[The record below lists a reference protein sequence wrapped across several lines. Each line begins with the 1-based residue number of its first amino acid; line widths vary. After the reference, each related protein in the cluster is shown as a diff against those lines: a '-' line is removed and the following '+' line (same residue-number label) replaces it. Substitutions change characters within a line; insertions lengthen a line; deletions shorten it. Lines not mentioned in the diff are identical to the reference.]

1 MTTDHDDVD
10 GSTSGRCATIYDVAR
25 ACGVAASTVSRAFS
39 RPGRVSAATAQRVH
53 EAAARLGYRGVP
65 LARVVATARTSLIAL
80 AVSDVTNPVYFA
92 MIRGAEAA
100 AAASGRHVLVHDTQ
114 ESARLE
120 RELLDRSM
128 AMFDGVVLAGS
139 RLPDSAVRHL
149 AQRAPLVVLN
159 RAVTG
164 VPSVVADNPRG
175 VRRAME
181 HLGELGHRQVTYLA
195 GPEASWP
202 DGTRWRAVQEGG
214 VELEMGVRRL
224 GPFPPTVTGGIAAAR
239 MLCHRPPTAVI
250 AYNDLLALG
259 LMRGLAAAG
268 VDVPGEISVVGFDN
282 IFGADFA
289 GPALTTV
296 AFPLRALGEEAVARL
311 LHQVDGVGAAP
322 ARAAVLP
329 AQLVVRESTARPRPA
344 QRRRKSTSPAE
355 GTTSV
360 SGSASSAARS
370 TSAGSR

>member
-1 MTTDHDDVD
+1 MSAHQDGVD
-10 GSTSGRCATIYDVAR
+10 RSTEARGATIYDVAR
-25 ACGVAASTVSRAFS
+25 ECGVAASTVSRAFS
-39 RPGRVSAATAQRVH
+39 RPGRVSVATSQRVH

-65 LARVVATARTSLIAL
+65 LERAVATARTSLIAL

-149 AQRAPLVVLN
+149 ARRAPLVVLN
-159 RAVTG
+159 RSVTG

-202 DGTRWRAVQEGG
+202 DGMRWRAVQEGG
-214 VELEMGVRRL
+214 VELEMGVRRI
-224 GPFPPTVTGGIAAAR
+224 GPFSPTVAGGVAAAR
-239 MLCHRPPTAVI
+239 TLRQRPPTAVI

-296 AFPLRALGEEAVARL
+296 AFPLRALGEEAVIRL
-311 LHQVDGVGAAP
+311 LHQVDGVGATP
-322 ARAAVLP
+322 PRAAVLP
-329 AQLVVRESTARPRPA
+329 ARLVVRESTAKPRRA

-355 GTTSV
+355 GTTRV